1 MQTTHPNPS
10 LRLNII
16 GTGKGLPSRLVPS
29 TEIDALLG
37 IKEGRT
43 EKLSGLAQRY
53 FLADDESADAM
64 QLQAAKNALAAAG
77 ITIDDVD
84 CVINASGIDRQ
95 CIPFN
100 AAHTLR
106 LLKPTHPI
114 AAFDVN
120 MTCLSFLRSLDLA
133 DSLLHKYP
141 TILLISCDVAS
152 VGLDWND
159 FHSSTIFGDGAAAA
173 VIRSS
178 ERGGVLTSKF
188 EVHPEGYEFCTIPAG
203 GYENHPSKHPESY
216 VSQAYFHMN
225 GKKLYKLAAEA
236 IPGFLD
242 ETLAQADLT
251 LADIDWIVPHQASR
265 GALQHIISRL
275 KLDPA
280 KIVDIFNTHGNQIS
294 ASIPSAL
301 HHLLTDFPVRSG
313 DKVLLFGP
321 SAGVGLGALVWEK
334 P

>member
-1 MQTTHPNPS
+1 M
-10 LRLNII
+10 
-16 GTGKGLPSRLVPS
+16 
-29 TEIDALLG
+29 
-37 IKEGRT
+37 
-43 EKLSGLAQRY
+43 
-53 FLADDESADAM
+53 
-64 QLQAAKNALAAAG
+64 AAAG

-106 LLKPTHPI
+106 LLKPARPI

-133 DSLLHKYP
+133 DSLLYKYP

-178 ERGGVLTSKF
+178 EHGGVLTSKF

-236 IPGFLD
+236 IPSFLD

-301 HHLLTDFPVRSG
+301 HHLLTDFPVQSG
-313 DKVLLFGP
+313 DKVLLFGT